1 MNKLFIVLVIM
12 RQNTSVFGVLRDL
25 FSWIALDLFLLGLS
39 FRGLF
44 LVSNSG
50 TEINTTTINFKQQQ
64 RRYSTSSIVN
74 INPWI
79 LTGFTDAVRSGCF
92 NLSIVRNK
100 KYKAGWAVLPRFQ
113 ITLHEKDKTL
123 LEQIKD
129 LFSVGQIYLQS
140 SHNSSLFQVHSVK
153 DLAKII
159 SHFDRYPLKTKKRV
173 DYELFKRALELVN
186 RKEHLTE
193 EGLAKIVSI
202 KASMNRGLSEELKV
216 AFPNTLPVPRPVV
229 ENQEI
234 KDPYWL
240 AGFTSGEG
248 SFMINMIHSPRCRWE
263 SQVKCVFQLTQHS
276 RDEQLIGS
284 LIKFFDCGKFMK
296 NQSNLL

>member
-1 MNKLFIVLVIM
+1 
-12 RQNTSVFGVLRDL
+12 VFGVLRDL
-25 FSWIALDLFLLGLS
+25 FSWIALDFFLLGLS

-79 LTGFTDAVRSGCF
+79 LTGFTDAEGCF

-140 SHNSSLFQVHSVK
+140 SHNSSLFQVQSVK

-159 SHFDRYPLKTKKRV
+159 SHFVRSK
-173 DYELFKRALELVN
+173 
-186 RKEHLTE
+186 
-193 EGLAKIVSI
+193 VSI
-202 KASMNRGLSEELKV
+202 KNKETSWLWTIQASAWIS
-216 AFPNTLPVPRPVV
+216 
-229 ENQEI
+229 
-234 KDPYWL
+234 
-240 AGFTSGEG
+240 
-248 SFMINMIHSPRCRWE
+248 
-263 SQVKCVFQLTQHS
+263 
-276 RDEQLIGS
+276 
-284 LIKFFDCGKFMK
+284 
-296 NQSNLL
+296 